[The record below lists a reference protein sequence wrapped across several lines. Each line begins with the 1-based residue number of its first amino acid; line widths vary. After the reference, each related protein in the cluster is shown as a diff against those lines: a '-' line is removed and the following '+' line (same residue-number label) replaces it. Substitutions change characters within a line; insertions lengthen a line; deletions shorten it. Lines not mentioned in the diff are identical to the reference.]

1 MSCSSPTDGG
11 VAMKPTFTLD
21 DSPITSGC
29 SLDSGATA
37 DSMQSRASRA
47 APAKARRAKPS
58 KKLSRSDEW
67 LLPLAMQCC

>member
-1 MSCSSPTDGG
+1 MASSPTDAG

-21 DSPITSGC
+21 ESPITSGC

-37 DSMQSRASRA
+37 DSMKSQATRA
-47 APAKARRAKPS
+47 APAKVRRAQPS
-58 KKLSRSDEW
+58 KNVRRSNEW